1 MTADRPAAQFWARA
15 EEERRALMAAYAA
28 KARDRMLDA
37 GGIDPEELPRQGRRI
52 LAWLAETDDPT
63 VDGVVDLLAAA
74 RRAGRREGPGVGL

>member
-15 EEERRALMAAYAA
+15 EEERRALLAAFAA
-28 KARDRMLDA
+28 RARGRMLDA
-37 GGIDPEELPRQGRRI
+37 GSIDPEGLSRQGRRI

-74 RRAGRREGPGVGL
+74 HRAGRCEDPEVGL

>member
-1 MTADRPAAQFWARA
+1 MSEDRPAAQFWARA

-28 KARDRMLDA
+28 RVRGRMLEA

-74 RRAGRREGPGVGL
+74 HRAGRREDPGVGL

>member
-15 EEERRALMAAYAA
+15 EEERRALLAAFAA
-28 KARDRMLDA
+28 EARGRMSDA
-37 GGIDPEELPRQGRRI
+37 GGIDSEELPRQGRRI